1 MLSICAIIWYSEH
14 LCRERST
21 ECNNI
26 CEHFMNCMNDAEK
39 NTHTDTHTHT
49 HTYKQKDRDWESL
62 KNEQQDKLD
71 NMNAWI
77 NSLIVKTY
85 LNFDCVFPFDIVNV
99 NMQRA
104 LREGSSTTPTFAT
117 QINFKAL
124 QYCVQLTMLVCKT
137 RKREKEK
144 DIKAR
149 LSIPNVSFLF

>member
-39 NTHTDTHTHT
+39 KYTCTHTHI
-49 HTYKQKDRDWESL
+49 YKQKVRDWESL

-104 LREGSSTTPTFAT
+104 LSEGSSTTPTFAT

-124 QYCVQLTMLVCKT
+124 QYRVQLTMLVCKT
-137 RKREKEK
+137 RKRERE
-144 DIKAR
+144 IKAR
-149 LSIPNVSFLF
+149 LSIPNVSFPF

>member
-26 CEHFMNCMNDAEK
+26 CEHFMNCMKDAEK
-39 NTHTDTHTHT
+39 NTHAHTHI
-49 HTYKQKDRDWESL
+49 YKQKVRDWESL

-104 LREGSSTTPTFAT
+104 LSEGSSTTPTFAT

-124 QYCVQLTMLVCKT
+124 QYRVQLTMLVCKT
-137 RKREKEK
+137 RKRERE
-144 DIKAR
+144 IKAR
-149 LSIPNVSFLF
+149 LSIPNVSFPF